1 MAKSEHS
8 LIKKSS
14 SAEKHV
20 PAYKKAPAKT
30 TGKRK
35 HQSVTNAVDN
45 PKQKHKVKDVPSD
58 DEVESK
64 LPALRLRTTPAQ
76 FAKVMC
82 SLTPEK
88 KVCVTRLGFRSLIG
102 FNIDQLPG
110 NLVYYVVDNFDGDEM
125 IIKTQKRNIKVDS
138 QAVHDVFGLEDV
150 GTDIDTLELK
160 LGSLFVQNWLNQFP
174 PPPFVTRS
182 SSLCSKIL
190 TSTEVD
196 SIFQM
201 NFIMLFASTMVS
213 CERNGKV
220 SSYVLMRLSDDV
232 DISSINWSMFLLS
245 SLKYSKNGWNRNDPN
260 CFYTGAATFLT
271 LLYLDRTKFDSFP
284 VVRGRPVFK
293 NWKGAIA
300 VRAKKEAEL
309 RSFGLLELS
318 DEYDEEAENGEGFL
332 KLEDEDK
339 ADMCA
344 IGGYCEVIEEKFK
357 LVNDL
362 KHFLSRTIRESLSK
376 YPDEKILISY
386 EKKLNEVFKMDV
398 CDVKTD
404 DEMEDESE
412 GKDDDD
418 VNNDESEG
426 KDDDDEKKAESEGT
440 DDDDDD
446 DDDEKNADSE
456 KKDDECVDVN
466 KVESEKKIDDGQS
479 KADDDVNDEQEVNL
493 DSDDP
498 IVPVVT
504 EVVGP
509 KVAEKDVDKD
519 QNEEEYTSLTQWFNN
534 NVNEEDKY
542 ENKEYDE
549 AVKLLD
555 KGKLA
560 SSPEVG
566 KMLPK
571 QTAVQSKKFCKKTI
585 KKDRTIVLR
594 SAYINKLTVV
604 SDILTNSALILAM
617 ELFSMKLSPSET
629 VFESRKGSMIHHLSL
644 ESLCPDVYAEA
655 SVIDLWSFIL
665 NEEQKYRGQS
675 SPSRFFFPSS
685 IIYSYLYDNK
695 NMKKEDKLMIIKESA
710 NAWFRFFPKLAS
722 LRKVDLVFFPIC
734 RHGHFFVLVI
744 DMKVPKLY
752 IPDNS
757 SVVKNYAARYAK
769 VFNLLLYAFAEHLK
783 FHKHPF
789 ANQIEKLE
797 RIRISLPWKTID
809 NVVDC
814 GVFAMFHIDMFKAR
828 SENEWSDVLVPESAE
843 QKNQLRKLRIR
854 YASKIL
860 SHDLN
865 IHAEQ
870 MLRNA
875 RNFAAFHEKKDY
887 RKVIISAKTI
897 KRCPS

>member
-1 MAKSEHS
+1 MSCISVVAKSEC
-8 LIKKSS
+8 
-14 SAEKHV
+14 
-20 PAYKKAPAKT
+20 
-30 TGKRK
+30 KRK

-76 FAKVMC
+76 FAK
-82 SLTPEK
+82 
-88 KVCVTRLGFRSLIG
+88 
-102 FNIDQLPG
+102 
-110 NLVYYVVDNFDGDEM
+110 
-125 IIKTQKRNIKVDS
+125 
-138 QAVHDVFGLEDV
+138 
-150 GTDIDTLELK
+150 
-160 LGSLFVQNWLNQFP
+160 
-174 PPPFVTRS
+174 
-182 SSLCSKIL
+182 
-190 TSTEVD
+190 
-196 SIFQM
+196 
-201 NFIMLFASTMVS
+201 
-213 CERNGKV
+213 
-220 SSYVLMRLSDDV
+220 
-232 DISSINWSMFLLS
+232 
-245 SLKYSKNGWNRNDPN
+245 
-260 CFYTGAATFLT
+260 
-271 LLYLDRTKFDSFP
+271 
-284 VVRGRPVFK
+284 
-293 NWKGAIA
+293 
-300 VRAKKEAEL
+300 
-309 RSFGLLELS
+309 
-318 DEYDEEAENGEGFL
+318 
-332 KLEDEDK
+332 
-339 ADMCA
+339 
-344 IGGYCEVIEEKFK
+344 
-357 LVNDL
+357 
-362 KHFLSRTIRESLSK
+362 
-376 YPDEKILISY
+376 
-386 EKKLNEVFKMDV
+386 
-398 CDVKTD
+398 
-404 DEMEDESE
+404 
-412 GKDDDD
+412 
-418 VNNDESEG
+418 
-426 KDDDDEKKAESEGT
+426 
-440 DDDDDD
+440 
-446 DDDEKNADSE
+446 
-456 KKDDECVDVN
+456 
-466 KVESEKKIDDGQS
+466 
-479 KADDDVNDEQEVNL
+479 
-493 DSDDP
+493 
-498 IVPVVT
+498 
-504 EVVGP
+504 
-509 KVAEKDVDKD
+509 
-519 QNEEEYTSLTQWFNN
+519 
-534 NVNEEDKY
+534 EDKY

-566 KMLPK
+566 KTLPK
-571 QTAVQSKKFCKKTI
+571 QTAVQSKKFCKKAI

-604 SDILTNSALILAM
+604 SDILTNSELILAM

-629 VFESRKGSMIHHLSL
+629 VFESRKGSMIHRLSL
-644 ESLCPDVYAEA
+644 ESLCPYVYVEA

-722 LRKVDLVFFPIC
+722 LRKIDLVFFPIC

-752 IPDNS
+752 ILDNS

-769 VFNLLLYAFAEHLK
+769 VFNLLLYAFAEHMK

-814 GVFAMFHIDMFKAR
+814 GVFAMFHMDMFKAR

-875 RNFAAFHEKKDY
+875 KNFAAFHEKKDY
-887 RKVIISAKTI
+887 RKVIISAKQSRGVRVE
-897 KRCPS
+897 KAKNQEVHDQQSNEE